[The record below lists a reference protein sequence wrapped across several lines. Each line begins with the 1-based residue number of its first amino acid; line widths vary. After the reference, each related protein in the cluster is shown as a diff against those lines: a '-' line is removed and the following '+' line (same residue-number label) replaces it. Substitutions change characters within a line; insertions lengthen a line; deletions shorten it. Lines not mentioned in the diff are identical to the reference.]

1 MASAIDLANYKDTL
15 IVLGTAGLVV
25 PFMHKLRI
33 TPVLGYLAAGAL
45 LGPSGLGQFTGQVPA
60 LSYITIASPDEI
72 AGIAELGVV
81 FLLFVIGLELSYR
94 RLVTMHRFVFGLGV
108 LQVLISALVIGLAA
122 PLFGHLAGASLLI
135 GMALA
140 LSSTAV
146 VLEWLSQRRRL
157 NSLMGRAAF
166 GVLLLQDLAVVPVLF
181 LVEML
186 GTRSVAVDL
195 VTSLVLAAIT
205 IGGIV
210 ALGQLVL
217 RPMFRMV
224 TATDSAEVFM
234 AATLLVAIGTG
245 VVAAVAGLSMALG
258 GFLAGLLL
266 AETEYRRAI
275 EAAIEPF
282 KGLLLGVFFISVGLR
297 IDLAAIANEPLYIL
311 ASALGLIAVKAA
323 ILAPLA
329 RLFGLSWPAA
339 TEVGLLLGP
348 GGEFAFIVLAMA
360 MIAGIISF
368 PVGGLLLAVVAL
380 SMAAIPVLGW
390 LGERIAGRLTSASA
404 LPEAALIQPPQD
416 EAVSAIVVGGG
427 RVGKLVA
434 ELLGRHGIPHLLV
447 DRDPT
452 MVAEARQRGHNI
464 YYGDA
469 KSPQFL
475 KRCGIAQ
482 ARALI
487 VSIAAQPEIDEVIAV
502 ARRLREDLPI
512 VARARDAN
520 HARHLY
526 ALGVADAVPET
537 IEASLQ
543 LSEAALVALGVAEGP
558 VIASIHEKR
567 DELRRALQQ
576 MSRPDGRPVRALRAS
591 ARPD

>member
-1 MASAIDLANYKDTL
+1 MASAIDLASYKDTL
-15 IVLGTAGLVV
+15 IVLGTTAVVV
-25 PFMHKLRI
+25 PLMHKLRI
-33 TPVLGYLAAGAL
+33 TPALGYLAAGAL
-45 LGPSGLGQFTGQVPA
+45 LGPSGLGQFTGQIPA
-60 LSYITIASPDEI
+60 LFYITIAGGDEI
-72 AGIAELGVV
+72 VGIAELGVV

-166 GVLLLQDLAVVPVLF
+166 GVLLLQDLAVVPVLI

-195 VTSLVLAAIT
+195 LTSLALAAVT
-205 IGGIV
+205 VGGIV
-210 ALGQLVL
+210 ALGQLAL

-224 TATDSAEVFM
+224 AATDSSDVFM

-275 EAAIEPF
+275 ETAIEPF

-311 ASALGLIAVKAA
+311 ASAAGLIAVKAA
-323 ILAPLA
+323 ILTPLA

-339 TEVGLLLGP
+339 IEVGLLLGP
-348 GGEFAFIVLAMA
+348 GGEFAFIVLGMA
-360 MIAGIISF
+360 MMSGIISF

-380 SMAAIPVLGW
+380 SMGAIPLLGW
-390 LGERIAGRLTSASA
+390 LGERIAGRLGSSGA
-404 LPEAALIQPPQD
+404 LPEAALIEPAQD
-416 EAVSAIVVGGG
+416 EAVNAIVVGGG
-427 RVGKLVA
+427 RVGKLVS
-434 ELLGRHGIPHLLV
+434 ELLARHGVTHLLV
-447 DRDPT
+447 DRDPAI
-452 MVAEARQRGHNI
+452 VAEARQRGHNI

-469 KSPQFL
+469 KNPHFL

-487 VSIAAQPEIDEVIAV
+487 VSIAAQQEIDEVIAV
-502 ARRLREDLPI
+502 ARGLREALPI

-526 ALGVADAVPET
+526 SLGVVDAVPET

-543 LSEAALVALGVAEGP
+543 LSEAALVTLGVAEEP

-576 MSRPDGRPVRALRAS
+576 MSRQDGKPVRALRSGANE
-591 ARPD
+591 